1 MENGMS
7 FTLPKNPPL
16 FFYAFI
22 LLIIL
27 TVVALQPSILIK
39 MGIFTESIL
48 SKNDLVRKTTLLEI
62 KILRLIASIIAA
74 SLLLIMGMWKKIIGY
89 RLIKKIFEGEP
100 VFISH
105 SWYNKVLNHSF
116 FVSLVLVVISF
127 VYILIAKKV
136 FSQEVINLIDSE
148 KGVVEIGSFVINF
161 VSFLLTLYL
170 FVKEKTVPKKH
181 FLLIVSVVCFLF
193 AGEEISW
200 GQNFIHWETPAQISK
215 INVQNET
222 NFHNML
228 GYFADHIYTLGIITY
243 CILLPFLWRK
253 SPGWNVFINRF
264 GIILPSLG
272 LNVGFL
278 LIFILQKRL
287 IWDLFPSSYRMR
299 IDEIREFLCAI
310 GMLMIFIEYY
320 FIQKRTK
327 NRVTK

>member
-1 MENGMS
+1 
-7 FTLPKNPPL
+7 
-16 FFYAFI
+16 
-22 LLIIL
+22 
-27 TVVALQPSILIK
+27 
-39 MGIFTESIL
+39 
-48 SKNDLVRKTTLLEI
+48 
-62 KILRLIASIIAA
+62 
-74 SLLLIMGMWKKIIGY
+74 
-89 RLIKKIFEGEP
+89 
-100 VFISH
+100 
-105 SWYNKVLNHSF
+105 
-116 FVSLVLVVISF
+116 LVVISF